1 VYHQFLA
8 IVKHL
13 QDETKPAPEV
23 MRSICTLLQAR
34 PGLLEGF
41 NALLPSGYRIHCN
54 SSAGVEASNG
64 VRDGREKG
72 KVVNISLTTPEGSV
86 LWRPDGEDD
95 VADDLETGRTSQ
107 IHNETPPV
115 RGPLEIRIQPSQEPL
130 APVAP
135 AITSR
140 ELPDVD
146 DFGNAVK
153 NRFGNDLAT
162 YTEFLEIMGE
172 FEAKIKDVK
181 AVSEHKAV
189 VAALYLRFGFAD

>member
-1 VYHQFLA
+1 MYHQFLA

-13 QDETKPAPEV
+13 QDETKTAPEV

-41 NALLPSGYRIHCN
+41 NALLPSGYRIQCDP
-54 SSAGVEASNG
+54 SAGVEASNG

-72 KVVNISLTTPEGSV
+72 KVVIIRLTTPEGAV

-95 VADDLETGRTSQ
+95 VANDLETGRTVQ
-107 IHNETPPV
+107 IQKETPQIS
-115 RGPLEIRIQPSQEPL
+115 GEQEIRTLSPQEPSAL
-130 APVAP
+130 VAS

-140 ELPDVD
+140 EPPDAD

-162 YTEFLEIMGE
+162 STEFLEIMGE
-172 FEAKIKDVK
+172 FQAKIKDVK
-181 AVSEHKAV
+181 AVSECNAGCSCSV
-189 VAALYLRFGFAD
+189 RAFWLY